1 MLFLGGYV
9 LPPIEVMDIAGIL
22 IVVVMANLQNLEQ
35 MAYSAVTDYFKL
47 VSRQGWVRQTS
58 VNNILVLIFA
68 VQFWWKYSV
77 LMEENDVQ
85 ALQRLFRCLGI
96 DCLIPS
102 ITSEMH
108 DKVVINKRSLDSD
121 WTVLMNEQGDTPLKD
136 ETSKIYLIPE
146 VE

>member
-1 MLFLGGYV
+1 
-9 LPPIEVMDIAGIL
+9 
-22 IVVVMANLQNLEQ
+22 MANLRNLEQ
-35 MAYSAVTDYFKL
+35 MAYPAVVDYFKVL
-47 VSRQGWVRQTS
+47 SRQGWVKQSS
-58 VNNILVLIFA
+58 VNNMLALIFA
-68 VQFWWKYSV
+68 VQFWWKYNV
-77 LMEENDVQ
+77 LMDDKEVR

-108 DKVVINKRSLDSD
+108 DKVVINKRSLEVDM
-121 WTVLMNEQGDTPLKD
+121 TVLMSEQGDTPLKD

>member
-1 MLFLGGYV
+1 
-9 LPPIEVMDIAGIL
+9 
-22 IVVVMANLQNLEQ
+22 MANLQNLEQ
-35 MAYSAVTDYFKL
+35 MAYPAVVDYFKVL
-47 VSRQGWVRQTS
+47 SRQGWVKQSS
-58 VNNILVLIFA
+58 VNNMLALVFA
-68 VQFWWKYSV
+68 VQFWWKYNV
-77 LMEENDVQ
+77 LMDDKEVR

-108 DKVVINKRSLDSD
+108 DKVAINKRSLEVDM
-121 WTVLMNEQGDTPLKD
+121 TVLMSEQGDTPLKD

>member
-1 MLFLGGYV
+1 
-9 LPPIEVMDIAGIL
+9 
-22 IVVVMANLQNLEQ
+22 MANLQNLEQ
-35 MAYSAVTDYFKL
+35 MAYPAVVDYFKVL
-47 VSRQGWVRQTS
+47 SRQGWVKQSS

-102 ITSEMH
+102 MTSEMH

>member
-1 MLFLGGYV
+1 
-9 LPPIEVMDIAGIL
+9 
-22 IVVVMANLQNLEQ
+22 
-35 MAYSAVTDYFKL
+35 
-47 VSRQGWVRQTS
+47 
-58 VNNILVLIFA
+58 
-68 VQFWWKYSV
+68 
-77 LMEENDVQ
+77 MEENDVQ

-102 ITSEMH
+102 MTSEMH

-121 WTVLMNEQGDTPLKD
+121 WTVLMSEQGDTPLKD

>member
-1 MLFLGGYV
+1 MLN
-9 LPPIEVMDIAGIL
+9 L

-35 MAYSAVTDYFKL
+35 MAYPAVVDYFKVL
-47 VSRQGWVRQTS
+47 SRQGWVKQSS
-58 VNNILVLIFA
+58 VNNMLALVFA
-68 VQFWWKYSV
+68 IQFWWKYNV
-77 LMEENDVQ
+77 LMDDKEVR

-108 DKVVINKRSLDSD
+108 DKVVINKRSLEVDM
-121 WTVLMNEQGDTPLKD
+121 TVLMSEHGNTPLKD

>member
-1 MLFLGGYV
+1 
-9 LPPIEVMDIAGIL
+9 
-22 IVVVMANLQNLEQ
+22 MANLQNLEQ

-77 LMEENDVQ
+77 LMEGNDVQ

-121 WTVLMNEQGDTPLKD
+121 WTVLINEQGDTPLKD